1 VIIRPPVNQ
10 SVCEGGT
17 VNFTC
22 VVMFPSGSTPSSADW
37 FTNNRVTNTRDLS
50 GYFITSDVAGRSAPT
65 NVTNVLTITDVS
77 INNNGRDHV
86 CAQGVIAMSDMAFL
100 TVFGELCI
108 MSLCLFVLFSV
119 N

>member
-1 VIIRPPVNQ
+1 MNQ
-10 SVCEGGT
+10 SVCAGGT

-22 VVMFPSGSTPSSADW
+22 VVMFTSGTLNGAAW
-37 FTNNRVTNTRDLS
+37 FTNNRVTNAIDLS
-50 GYFITSDVAGRSAPT
+50 GHFITSNVAGRSAPT
-65 NVTNVLTITDVS
+65 DVTNVLTITNVS
-77 INNNGRDHV
+77 INNNGRDYI
-86 CAQGVIAMSDMAFL
+86 CAQGVIAVSDMAFL